1 MKGKGLGIRLE
12 DCVDLFRQDVL
23 EVLLGIICIP
33 SAPSKERF
41 SLDRPTLLAL
51 EGFKKAGYEAR
62 TGEREEKNVGA
73 KFLNVC

>member
-1 MKGKGLGIRLE
+1 MLLE
-12 DCVDLFRQDVL
+12 QR
-23 EVLLGIICIP
+23 
-33 SAPSKERF
+33 A
-41 SLDRPTLLAL
+41 RPTLLAL